1 VSPRISTSHYCG
13 VVALLRRAAPGLVC
27 RVLKRVRMRFA
38 YSSREFDVSEL
49 SSSFRKKE
57 KKGTDISIRTKSSV
71 SELERVLNR
80 TKGF

>member
-1 VSPRISTSHYCG
+1 MSPRISTSHYCG

-49 SSSFRKKE
+49 SSSFRKK
-57 KKGTDISIRTKSSV
+57 GTDISIRTKSSV